1 MKIHFALNL
10 EDKGTPDDV
19 ETIGLFDIKDKN
31 GKDVTEEKILDLILV
46 QNVFIEKAID

>member
-1 MKIHFALNL
+1 MAILSHEYWKKFI
-10 EDKGTPDDV
+10 E
-19 ETIGLFDIKDKN
+19 KDKN